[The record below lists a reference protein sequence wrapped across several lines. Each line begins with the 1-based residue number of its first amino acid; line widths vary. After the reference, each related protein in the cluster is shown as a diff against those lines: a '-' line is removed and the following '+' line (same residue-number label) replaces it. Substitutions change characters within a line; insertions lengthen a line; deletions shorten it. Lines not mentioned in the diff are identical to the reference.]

1 MMRQA
6 TTDDPFDLDRFL
18 QAQEAVYPT
27 ALEEIRAGNKQSHWM
42 WFMFPQIVGL
52 GSSPMA
58 QRYAIESLEEARAYL
73 AHPVLGV
80 RYRECVRALQSLGE
94 RDAETMFGPV
104 DAMKLRSSLT
114 LFGQASNERLFEA
127 ALMQWFGDRDPE
139 TMRRLGRL

>member
-1 MMRQA
+1 MRQA

-27 ALEEIRAGNKQSHWM
+27 ALEEIRSGNKQSHWM
-42 WFMFPQIVGL
+42 WFIFPQIVGL

-58 QRYAIESLEEARAYL
+58 QRYAIESLEEGRAYL
-73 AHPVLGV
+73 AHPVLGA

-94 RDAETMFGPV
+94 RDAETMFGPL

-114 LFGQASNERLFEA
+114 LFGQASDERLFEA
-127 ALMQWFGDRDPE
+127 ALMQWFGARDPE
-139 TMRRLGRL
+139 TMQRLGRL